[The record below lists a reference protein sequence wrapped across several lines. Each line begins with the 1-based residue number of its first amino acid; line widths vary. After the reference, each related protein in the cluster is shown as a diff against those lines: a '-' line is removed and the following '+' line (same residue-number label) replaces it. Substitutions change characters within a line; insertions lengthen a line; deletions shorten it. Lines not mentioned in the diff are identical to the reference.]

1 MRESQL
7 KEENKGKVY
16 EGEKELTKTKTRTK
30 TKTNRTKDR
39 KSRAGQ
45 KRGLINI
52 MPMGSKI

>member
-16 EGEKELTKTKTRTK
+16 EGEKELTKTK

>member
-16 EGEKELTKTKTRTK
+16 EGEKELTKTKTNK
-30 TKTNRTKDR
+30 TKDR

>member
-16 EGEKELTKTKTRTK
+16 EGEKELTKTKTK